1 MRLTPA
7 ILVAA
12 YDFLRATP
20 PFVGW
25 RLPEADDVEFRVCHF
40 AHLGECH
47 ANDGTH
53 VIALSGRRISHTDTL
68 MRTMAHEMIHLR
80 HNHVGT
86 AAMVNTVHGAQF
98 VRDAK
103 LVAKAHGYDPLEL

>member
-12 YDFLRATP
+12 YEFLRATP

-25 RLPEADDVEFRVCHF
+25 RLPEADDVEFRVSHF

-53 VIALSGRRISHTDTL
+53 VIAISARRISHTDTL

-80 HNHVGT
+80 HNHVGID
-86 AAMVNTVHGAQF
+86 TVHGAPF

-103 LVAKAHGYDPLEL
+103 LVAKAHGFDPLEL